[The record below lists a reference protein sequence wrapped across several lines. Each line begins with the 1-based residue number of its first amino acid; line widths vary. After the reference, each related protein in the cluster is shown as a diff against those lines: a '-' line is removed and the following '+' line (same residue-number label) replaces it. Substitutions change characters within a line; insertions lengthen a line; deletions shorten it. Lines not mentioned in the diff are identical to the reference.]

1 MANSAGENAM
11 DPSPLPMVTQIV
23 VASFL
28 AVSLYNALELFV
40 LIFVAFRTFKGLY
53 FWSLLLSTS
62 VGIVPYSIGLL
73 LGYFAPSIGSGWP
86 LFTLVSVGWWV
97 TTTGQSLILYSRLHL
112 VLRNTKILRLVLFM
126 IVANAVILHLPG
138 AIISICLM
146 LRESFL
152 DAYIT
157 IEKVQMT
164 VFSVQELVISTLYIW
179 ETVKM
184 LRLSPDRG
192 NRRIMWQL
200 ISINVIVT
208 VMDIGLLAAVYAN
221 LYLYE
226 PSMRVMIYSIKLK
239 LEFAVL
245 GQLVHLA
252 SSRSCGLDFTIGSN
266 GFPDFVDPTRITT
279 DITHARRLNPIAS
292 KPLRS
297 ESDDAIDTPSILLA
311 PPGGSL
317 SGDDGHCETRSSW
330 SRSTQTCP
338 ISPNTTSTLGNSS
351 RSASREQKGEANN
364 PEAECPG

>member
-1 MANSAGENAM
+1 MANNTVENVM
-11 DPSPLPMVTQIV
+11 DLPPLPLGTRIAI
-23 VASFL
+23 ASVL

-62 VGIVPYSIGLL
+62 AGIVPYSIGFL
-73 LGYFAPSIGSGWP
+73 LGYFAPPIDSEWP
-86 LFTLVSVGWWV
+86 LVTLVSVGWWV
-97 TTTGQSLILYSRLHL
+97 TTTGQSLILYSRLYL
-112 VLRNTKILRLVLFM
+112 VLRNTKVLRLVLFM
-126 IVANAVILHLPG
+126 IVANAVIFHLPG
-138 AIISICLM
+138 AIVSIRLM
-146 LRESFL
+146 VRESFL
-152 DAYIT
+152 EAYIA

-164 VFSVQELVISTLYIW
+164 VFCVQELIISTLYIW

-184 LRLSPDRG
+184 LRLSLDRG

-208 VMDIGLLAAVYAN
+208 VMDVGLLAAVYAN

-226 PSMRVMIYSIKLK
+226 PSIRVMIYSIKLK

-252 SSRSCGLDFTIGSN
+252 SSRSCCLDFTIGSN

-279 DITHARRLNPIAS
+279 DITHARRLNPVAS

-297 ESDDAIDTPSILLA
+297 ESDDAIDTPSILLP

-317 SGDDGHCETRSSW
+317 SGDDGHYMTRSTC
-330 SRSTQTCP
+330 SRSTQTNP
-338 ISPNTTSTLGNSS
+338 ISPSTTLLLGNSS
-351 RSASREQKGEANN
+351 RSGSREQNGEASN
-364 PEAECPG
+364 PETECPG